1 MDWGWVADNLG
12 EVRAYLSQHL
22 VLTLLPVAFGFAL
35 AFPLSLAAI
44 RWPRLYAPLLG
55 VTGVLFTIPSLAL
68 FVLMLPFT
76 GLTYATPVIP
86 LTLYTLLV
94 LIRNTVEGLNGVDR
108 DVRQAA
114 EAMGFTRGR
123 QLFRVELPLALPVIF
138 AGLRITTVS
147 TIGLIT
153 IAALI
158 GFGGLG
164 QLFLEGFQLQFATPI
179 LLGTILSV
187 GLAVAVDLV
196 LLGAEKALTPWRRVA

>member
-12 EVRAYLSQHL
+12 EIRGYLSQHL

-44 RWPRLYAPLLG
+44 RWPRLYTPLLG

-114 EAMGFTRGR
+114 AAMGFTPGR

-187 GLAVAVDLV
+187 GLAVAADLV
-196 LLGAEKALTPWRRVA
+196 LLGAEKALTPWRRGT